1 MHLLTFTE
9 GKEIIYSRNTTEFDL
24 LGDRWLI
31 YVANKLLLTLYCES
45 TKDAR
50 HNTKERKNRNSQT
63 LEPRFWKHHQD
74 RINITLQQ
82 FGFLHI
88 VIKMQ
93 LFCIG
98 KKSCFLFNRYLRI
111 FLLSMSFF
119 FQIATSTQQWILIKG
134 TQKNMT
140 KIH

>member
-63 LEPRFWKHHQD
+63 LEPRF
-74 RINITLQQ
+74 
-82 FGFLHI
+82 
-88 VIKMQ
+88 
-93 LFCIG
+93 
-98 KKSCFLFNRYLRI
+98 
-111 FLLSMSFF
+111 
-119 FQIATSTQQWILIKG
+119 
-134 TQKNMT
+134 
-140 KIH
+140 